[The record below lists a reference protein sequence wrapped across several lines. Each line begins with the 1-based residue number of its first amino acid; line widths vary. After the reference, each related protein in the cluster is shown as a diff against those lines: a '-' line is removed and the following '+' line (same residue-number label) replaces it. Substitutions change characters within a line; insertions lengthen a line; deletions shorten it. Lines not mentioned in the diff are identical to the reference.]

1 MGALGS
7 GGNLPIVCG
16 LSPLRAMRS
25 VELPV
30 TSLLT
35 LCAKYAAGL
44 IKTEMFT
51 ECSACIR
58 IWHSK
63 SDRKFYKIAPQ
74 YGALIAQRCADSDS
88 IYLAACSLR
97 DFCSNE
103 VSDWF
108 GEPVDHKGAILG
120 LPYQMA
126 GVVFVEYQKL
136 LAIDDGLLASQPDDL
151 CSAFDMVMTACRAI
165 IAVSSP
171 IPGLYD
177 SNAAEVHS
185 VIFAAGDDVDEDAD
199 EAMLSDLFGSEV
211 EQDSKRDPQ
220 KTQAGA
226 QGARVFG
233 ATSHGCS
240 QE

>member
-1 MGALGS
+1 M
-7 GGNLPIVCG
+7 
-16 LSPLRAMRS
+16 
-25 VELPV
+25 
-30 TSLLT
+30 
-35 LCAKYAAGL
+35 
-44 IKTEMFT
+44 
-51 ECSACIR
+51 
-58 IWHSK
+58 
-63 SDRKFYKIAPQ
+63 
-74 YGALIAQRCADSDS
+74 
-88 IYLAACSLR
+88 
-97 DFCSNE
+97 
-103 VSDWF
+103 F
-108 GEPVDHKGAILG
+108 GEPVDQRGASLG

-126 GVVFVEYQKL
+126 EAVPVQYRKL
-136 LAIDDGLLASQPDDL
+136 LAIDDDGLRASQPDDL

-177 SNAAEVHS
+177 SNAVEVHS
-185 VIFAAGDDVDEDAD
+185 VIFAAGDDVEEDAD

-211 EQDSKRDPQ
+211 EPDSKRDPQ